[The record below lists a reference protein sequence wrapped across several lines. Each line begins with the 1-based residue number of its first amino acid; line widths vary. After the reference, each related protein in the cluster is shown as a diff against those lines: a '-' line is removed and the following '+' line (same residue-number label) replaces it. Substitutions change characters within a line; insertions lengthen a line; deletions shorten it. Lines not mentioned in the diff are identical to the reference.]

1 MWSLVLIIC
10 KMHSF
15 IASHIEMEEIIIL
28 QERLLEIKKKN
39 GEKIITHLLNE
50 MIANTVKHL
59 F

>member
-15 IASHIEMEEIIIL
+15 IASHIIIL
-28 QERLLEIKKKN
+28 QERLLEIKRKN